1 MYLKY
6 KTVFDNSD
14 YQSEEEWTS
23 KHAELNKKID
33 LLSRTDENEEA
44 EEVKDWLSLTQNEIA
59 ETVLFVNGLMDWNS
73 TRSGY
78 LVSTGS

>member
-1 MYLKY
+1 VYLKY

-23 KHAELNKKID
+23 KYAELNKKLD
-33 LLSRTDENEEA
+33 LLSRTDEIEVA